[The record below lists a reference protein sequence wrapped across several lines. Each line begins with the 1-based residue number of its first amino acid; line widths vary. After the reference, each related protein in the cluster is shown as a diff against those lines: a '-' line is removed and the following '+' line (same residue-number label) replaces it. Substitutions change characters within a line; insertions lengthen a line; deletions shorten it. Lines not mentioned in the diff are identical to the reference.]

1 MRWSATKKK
10 ILILSAIL
18 LILIVTAILL
28 FRCDHVWMDAT
39 CAAPQTCEICGKTKG
54 DPVEHSYT
62 AATCTLPP
70 ICRYCITPSGEPLGH
85 DWQAATCI
93 KGESCSRCNV
103 SRGAKGPHTLGEST
117 DGKTKPCTVCGESI
131 KIQYVA
137 LTFDDG
143 PSGQVTKD
151 LLDGLKARNAKATF
165 FLCGYRIKLFPDY
178 PGLIAEY
185 GNEVGLHTENHAY
198 LSQLT
203 SEQIRSEIRK
213 ELDRIPSDVPVR
225 LLRPPGGCCS
235 DAVDQVA
242 GAMGLAIIG
251 WNLDPKDWATQD
263 TAAVGKSILD
273 GVQDGDIILMHDM
286 SASSV
291 SAALNI
297 VDLLTARGFR
307 FVTVSELA
315 RIRDT
320 RLIPGACYRSFPPET
335 Q

>member
-1 MRWSATKKK
+1 MRKLA
-10 ILILSAIL
+10 LICLCF
-18 LILIVTAILL
+18 L
-28 FRCDHVWMDAT
+28 FVCPLP
-39 CAAPQTCEICGKTKG
+39 AA
-54 DPVEHSYT
+54 
-62 AATCTLPP
+62 
-70 ICRYCITPSGEPLGH
+70 
-85 DWQAATCI
+85 
-93 KGESCSRCNV
+93 
-103 SRGAKGPHTLGEST
+103 GAEQPKYL
-117 DGKTKPCTVCGESI
+117 
-131 KIQYVA
+131 A

-143 PSGQVTKD
+143 PSGIHTRQ
-151 LLDGLKARNAKATF
+151 LLAGLEVRNAKATF
-165 FLCGYRIKLFPDY
+165 FLCGYRIRQY
-178 PGLIAEY
+178 P
-185 GNEVGLHTENHAY
+185 
-198 LSQLT
+198 QLT
-203 SEQIRSEIRK
+203 RQILESGHEIGIHGDTHKNMAPMSRREIAAEINATRSLLPEK
-213 ELDRIPSDVPVR
+213 CPVR

-273 GVQDGDIILMHDM
+273 QVQDGDIILMHDM

-291 SAALNI
+291 NAALNI
-297 VDLLTARGFR
+297 VDLLSDRGFR